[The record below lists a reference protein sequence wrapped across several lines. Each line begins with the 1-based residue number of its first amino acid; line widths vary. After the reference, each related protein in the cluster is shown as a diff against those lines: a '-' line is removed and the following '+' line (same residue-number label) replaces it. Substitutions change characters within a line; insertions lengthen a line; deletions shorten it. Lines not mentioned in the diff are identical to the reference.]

1 MNWSENDEAAMPAEA
16 QAPDAS
22 QASANT
28 LFMGDSGELALD
40 TGAPWCS
47 YLRDLRSTDV
57 DIQSSGRYW
66 CETKR

>member
-40 TGAPWCS
+40 T
-47 YLRDLRSTDV
+47 RRSTDV